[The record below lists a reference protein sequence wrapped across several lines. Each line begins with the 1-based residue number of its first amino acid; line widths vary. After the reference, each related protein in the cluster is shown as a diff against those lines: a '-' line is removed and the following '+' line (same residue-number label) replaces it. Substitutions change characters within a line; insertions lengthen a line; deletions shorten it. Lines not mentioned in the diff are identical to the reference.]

1 MRKIEQDLSITN
13 EILSSPQINWAESF
27 LEKEALISKMKVQST
42 IVVYKMC
49 YVEEINMFTCTYLY
63 CYQYIASLYHTFIK
77 ENITLYFYK
86 SNLLCKFL

>member
-1 MRKIEQDLSITN
+1 MASIRIYATLAHEEYCQNRQEQRRKIERDQSTID
-13 EILSSPQINWAESF
+13 EILSLPQIGWTESF

-63 CYQYIASLYHTFIK
+63 CYQYIVSL
-77 ENITLYFYK
+77 
-86 SNLLCKFL
+86 